1 MDVIDMPLSMTG
13 YGRKVLHIE
22 NTMVTIEIRSVN
34 HRFLDIAIKLPRTFL
49 FLEDK
54 LKKTVQ
60 SQFTRGRIEVYI
72 SIEGDGFSNRTLQAD
87 WELIDQYV
95 THLDRA
101 KQKYHLNGEIP
112 LTVLS
117 SMQDFF
123 HIKDTGGS
131 LEKVHQLILE
141 GTLDACK
148 QVSVMRQE
156 EGVYL
161 TNDLTERLRSIT
173 ETVLQLRTKRDI
185 VRKEY
190 QERIMERI
198 HVYVDDE
205 ISKDGKFYQEI
216 VLLAEKG
223 DITEEITRLLGHIE
237 HFERTMNSKEAAGR
251 KLDFIIQEM
260 HREANTIGSKS
271 TDVSISE
278 WTVSLKSMIE
288 KMKEQVQNIE

>member
-1 MDVIDMPLSMTG
+1 M
-13 YGRKVLHIE
+13 
-22 NTMVTIEIRSVN
+22 
-34 HRFLDIAIKLPRTFL
+34 
-49 FLEDK
+49 
-54 LKKTVQ
+54 
-60 SQFTRGRIEVYI
+60 
-72 SIEGDGFSNRTLQAD
+72 
-87 WELIDQYV
+87 

>member
-1 MDVIDMPLSMTG
+1 MTG

-198 HVYVDDE
+198 RVYVDDE

>member
-1 MDVIDMPLSMTG
+1 MPLSMTG

-54 LKKTVQ
+54 LKKIVQ
-60 SQFTRGRIEVYI
+60 SQFTRGRIDVYI
-72 SIEGDGFSNRTLQAD
+72 SIAGDGLSTRTLQAD

-95 THLDRA
+95 NHLNEA

-112 LTVLS
+112 LTFLS

-123 HIKDTGGS
+123 HIKEIDGS
-131 LEKVHQLILE
+131 LEKVHQLILD
-141 GTLDACK
+141 GTTEACEE
-148 QVSVMRQE
+148 VFVMRQE
-156 EGVYL
+156 EGMYL
-161 TNDLTERLRSIT
+161 TNDLVERLRAIH
-173 ETVLQLRTKRDI
+173 ETVLQLRDKRDI

-190 QERIMERI
+190 QERIMER
-198 HVYVDDE
+198 VRTYLDE
-205 ISKDGKFYQEI
+205 AFSKDGKIYQEI

-237 HFERTMNSKEAAGR
+237 HFEKTMNSKEPSGR

-260 HREANTIGSKS
+260 HREANTIGAKS
-271 TDVSISE
+271 TDVTISE

>member
-1 MDVIDMPLSMTG
+1 MPLSMTG

-198 HVYVDDE
+198 RVYVDDE

>member
-1 MDVIDMPLSMTG
+1 MTG

-141 GTLDACK
+141 GILDACK

-198 HVYVDDE
+198 RVYVDDE

>member
-1 MDVIDMPLSMTG
+1 MPLSMTG

-101 KQKYHLNGEIP
+101 KQKYHLNGEIS

-198 HVYVDDE
+198 RVYVDDE

>member
-141 GTLDACK
+141 GILDACK

-198 HVYVDDE
+198 RVYVDDE

>member
-198 HVYVDDE
+198 RVYVDDE

>member
-198 HVYVDDE
+198 RVYVDDE

-237 HFERTMNSKEAAGR
+237 HFERTMNSKESAGR

>member
-72 SIEGDGFSNRTLQAD
+72 SIEGDGFSNQTLQAD

-198 HVYVDDE
+198 RVYVDDE

>member
-141 GTLDACK
+141 GILDACK

-173 ETVLQLRTKRDI
+173 ETVLQVRTKRDI

-198 HVYVDDE
+198 RVYVDDE

>member
-1 MDVIDMPLSMTG
+1 MPLSMTG

-198 HVYVDDE
+198 RVYVDDE

-237 HFERTMNSKEAAGR
+237 HFERTMNSKESAGR

>member
-1 MDVIDMPLSMTG
+1 MPLSMTG

-141 GTLDACK
+141 GILDACK

-198 HVYVDDE
+198 RVYVDDE